1 MRGSCLLVK
10 RRGLSRTTA
19 VAAAQALIA
28 PALLLLMAERARAQA
43 PASRI
48 DAPYSVPQWRKATGE
63 DSEARWKVI
72 NSEAAAE
79 AATAAGWRSFSPTK
93 QPATIATP
101 SWQNTVESAPL
112 PVGNTGSTLFTAE
125 ETATAA
131 IPQSVQVMGLSRGI
145 TVNRELY
152 PDVALT
158 IPNGFRRDPQR
169 FLSLSFDGTNQV
181 RRRNFK
187 GCRGESTC
195 PDAEFNGELALLQA
209 GPASLELL
217 YTVANVISDIN
228 TPNPWSFQQLGFR
241 LAANITPTIGLAFGG
256 ESQITLDEYA
266 PVDADGAQLKGR
278 TLFAVASA
286 AFPLSSRPNPPV
298 LTVTAGAGNGYYGF
312 NGTTASDSQWGPIGS
327 VSYAFNNRIAVGVEY
342 SGYALSAGVSV
353 RPLESF
359 PLTASLFATDFLGNV
374 PSNIEG
380 SCFNQSCSV
389 RFLGRLTYSF

>member
-1 MRGSCLLVK
+1 MLVD
-10 RRGLSRTTA
+10 S
-19 VAAAQALIA
+19 VQ
-28 PALLLLMAERARAQA
+28 AQA
-43 PASRI
+43 PVTTELSQSQRWRVVSAEPPSASWRVVGGHAPAKEAPKGWAAI
-48 DAPYSVPQWRKATGE
+48 DTSVPAPSSTAT
-63 DSEARWKVI
+63 S
-72 NSEAAAE
+72 
-79 AATAAGWRSFSPTK
+79 
-93 QPATIATP
+93 

-112 PVGNTGSTLFTAE
+112 PVGNTGPTLFTAE

-131 IPQSVQVMGLSRGI
+131 IPQPVQVMGLSRGI

-217 YTVANVISDIN
+217 YTVANTFSDAN
-228 TPNPWSFQQLGFR
+228 NPNPWSAQQLGFR
-241 LAANITPTIGLAFGG
+241 LAATITPNVGVAFGG

-266 PVDADGAQLKGR
+266 PVDTDAAQLKGR